1 MKMKNV
7 FALAL
12 SLLLSLSAL
21 HAVPTDPSAPVQM
34 TILTNKDS
42 GTSTSVN
49 MSQGFF
55 MVSLTSE
62 LSDDQFTFTDS
73 CLVNGFKKPFAFGVN
88 GLTADGVEE
97 LSLAAT
103 SATDP
108 IYLEDSNE
116 DFSHINQD
124 GTNDDGTLKYNYNL
138 VRTTGFTFFAL
149 AAGTTKLTFTNGAH
163 TYTYNITVVDD
174 LLPTPAQ

>member
-1 MKMKNV
+1 MKIKNV
-7 FALAL
+7 SALAL
-12 SLLLSLSAL
+12 SLLVSLSAL
-21 HAVPTDPSAPVQM
+21 HAVPPDPSVPAQA

-55 MVSLTSE
+55 MVHLSSE
-62 LSDDQFTFTDS
+62 LADDQFTFTDS
-73 CLVNGFKKPFAFGVN
+73 CLQNGFKKLFAFGIN

-97 LSLAAT
+97 ALLAEN

-108 IYLEDSNE
+108 IYLSDSNE
-116 DFSHINQD
+116 DFSHFALD
-124 GTNDDGTLKYNYNL
+124 GTVDNNGDPNYQFVL
-138 VRTTGFTFFAL
+138 TRTTRFTFL
-149 AAGTTKLTFTNGAH
+149 TYEAGTTKLTFTNGAH

-174 LLPTPAQ
+174 TAGQ